1 MNSPAFPEA
10 SSPRLAAKT
19 RTVLAVIALLGV
31 TLAFF
36 HGLWLPGLVLIKRD
50 SYGFYPPLKQYLME
64 RLSAGTDPTRP
75 GNDSLN

>member
-1 MNSPAFPEA
+1 M
-10 SSPRLAAKT
+10 SSSAPPGTLAT
-19 RTVLAVIALLGV
+19 RSALSGWTQGATALAVTLLLGV

-64 RLSAGTDPTRP
+64 RLSAGELP
-75 GNDSLN
+75 